1 MLIPHVKPGHLFT
14 QDTTGTDG
22 RAAAEGSEE
31 PVVVMEK
38 KQTLPVS
45 APWVQACN
53 WSEDVQM
60 RYQMMPKR
68 KEQVLEEDR
77 AALARMSQSIDVVDQ
92 LTQLRQYIKNTDSR
106 QIIVSINCCPS
117 VMTKSAPQSRE
128 LLIRTSGNELQL
140 ISWNYGQLSMSIAR
154 YWVDPVIWMGS

>member
-1 MLIPHVKPGHLFT
+1 MHCFT

-31 PVVVMEK
+31 PIVVTEK
-38 KQTLPVS
+38 KQALPVS

-77 AALARMSQSIDVVDQ
+77 AALARMSQSIDVVNQ

-106 QIIVSINCCPS
+106 QIIVSI
-117 VMTKSAPQSRE
+117 
-128 LLIRTSGNELQL
+128 
-140 ISWNYGQLSMSIAR
+140 Y
-154 YWVDPVIWMGS
+154 